1 MTDGYRNDR
10 FEVRQHGVMNRMTRK
25 EAAFIRRARVGVLA
39 TVDEQGQPLNLP
51 FCFAF
56 DGECLYSPI
65 DEKPK
70 AAAPRELKRIR
81 NIRANP
87 RVSVAI
93 HRYDD
98 EDWSRLGWVMLRGR
112 AEILDDGDEHDRAQA
127 ALRERYPQYRAMR
140 LEPLPVIALRIGQ
153 VNAWGAL
160 AVPVEEPA
168 TGAEFVPEP
177 YRGAGG

>member
-1 MTDGYRNDR
+1 
-10 FEVRQHGVMNRMTRK
+10 MTRK
-25 EAAFIRRARVGVLA
+25 EAAFIRRARVGHLA

-56 DGECLYSPI
+56 DGESLYSPI

-70 AAAPRELKRIR
+70 AAAPRELKRVR

-98 EDWSRLGWVMLRGR
+98 QDWSRLAHIIIQGAADILTDGEIHRKAVRLLRR
-112 AEILDDGDEHDRAQA
+112 K
-127 ALRERYPQYRAMR
+127 YPQYRTM
-140 LEPLPVIALRIGQ
+140 ALDERPMIRIR
-153 VNAWGAL
+153 VVRCIRWG
-160 AVPVEEPA
+160 
-168 TGAEFVPEP
+168 
-177 YRGAGG
+177 RI

>member
-1 MTDGYRNDR
+1 
-10 FEVRQHGVMNRMTRK
+10 MTRK
-25 EAAFIRRARVGVLA
+25 ETAFIRQARVGHLA

-70 AAAPRELKRIR
+70 TVAPRELKRVR

-87 RVSVAI
+87 RVSVVV

-98 EDWSRLGWVMLRGR
+98 EDWSRLAHIIIQGKADILANGETHRKAVRLLRR
-112 AEILDDGDEHDRAQA
+112 K
-127 ALRERYPQYRAMR
+127 YPQYRAM
-140 LEPLPVIALRIGQ
+140 ALDERPMIQIRVERYIRWGRI
-153 VNAWGAL
+153 
-160 AVPVEEPA
+160 
-168 TGAEFVPEP
+168 
-177 YRGAGG
+177 